1 MNFVGVVSSWL
12 VESHYKSG
20 QLKHQSMPGASSEG
34 KSALHACHCVPS
46 SSFSIRGPLSVTIQQ
61 ISGASGCQCVGHID
75 KTVRTDECFH
85 VTSRQPFWSPK
96 PILWKLN
103 FFLMLTL
110 SFTYIHTYILLFQEI
125 CIAAG
130 HVSGNANPHGG
141 ERHVFFHA
149 NAVLKILFFGSSEI
163 AR

>member
-1 MNFVGVVSSWL
+1 MVLGLLTEFLMLCVLIRFHKIVWVIISLLFINFVGVVSTWL

-20 QLKHQSMPGASSEG
+20 QLKHQSMPRASSEG
-34 KSALHACHCVPS
+34 KPALHACHCVPS
-46 SSFSIRGPLSVTIQQ
+46 SLFSSRGPLSVTIQQ

-110 SFTYIHTYILLFQEI
+110 SFVPRNLHCCWPCQWK
-125 CIAAG
+125 
-130 HVSGNANPHGG
+130 
-141 ERHVFFHA
+141 R
-149 NAVLKILFFGSSEI
+149 
-163 AR
+163 